1 MQSFIKIGV
10 LVFEKNDY
18 KTMTLC
24 NFNKDCVSYNN
35 SLLTLLVGKS
45 RIVVGVQITWHT
57 VNKHTWPIKTTWVM
71 RHVCGVMKKQNKY
84 KRPFMNQKGII
95 TAYCTRNIKAWK
107 NTCIFVSKKSPN
119 PKLKMKLKKKKLLG
133 LGTCKSYNKLLK
145 KMSEADFVLG

>member
-1 MQSFIKIGV
+1 
-10 LVFEKNDY
+10 
-18 KTMTLC
+18 MTLC
-24 NFNKDCVSYNN
+24 NFNKDFVSYNN

-45 RIVVGVQITWHT
+45 RIVVGVQFTWHT

-95 TAYCTRNIKAWK
+95 TAYKKHKSLKKYMHFCN
-107 NTCIFVSKKSPN
+107 KSPN

-145 KMSEADFVLG
+145 KNVRGRFCFRLETLLDFIAKSEKQEK